1 MKRKIINFF
10 LAVYAIYVKE
20 MKLWLRYPTW
30 ILTFIALPYMIT
42 GLFSGVGYV
51 IGGANAVQNFMEN
64 TGTSNF
70 FLFSLI
76 GSSLFLIST
85 IIMEDVGNSIRS
97 EQLRGTLELHYLTP
111 TSKALIW
118 TAHIL
123 PHGTISLITIAGTL
137 IPALALTEGVNL
149 ASIVE
154 TFFILA
160 VALVPLFG
168 ISLIIAALTVRFKE
182 PWAVVQ
188 VIRALISVA
197 SGFFYPIY
205 ILPEWL
211 QMLSLALPTAHAV
224 ELIRAVL
231 IYSKEFVLLDYRFG
245 LLLALSLAYF
255 VAGLRIFSR
264 WEDHARKT
272 GDLSKY

>member
-1 MKRKIINFF
+1 MKRRIANLL
-10 LAVYAIYVKE
+10 LAVYAVYVKE

-30 ILTFIALPYMIT
+30 ILTFIALPYMVT

-70 FLFSLI
+70 FLFSLV
-76 GSSLFLIST
+76 GSSLFMIST

-97 EQLRGTLELHYLTP
+97 EQLRGTFELHYLTP
-111 TSKALIW
+111 TSTALIW

-123 PHGTISLITIAGTL
+123 PHSTISLITIAGTL
-137 IPALALTEGVNL
+137 IPVLALTEGLNPL
-149 ASIVE
+149 SIAE

-188 VIRALISVA
+188 VIRALVSVA

-224 ELIRAVL
+224 ELIRAILV
-231 IYSKEFVLLDYRFG
+231 YMREFILSDYRFS
-245 LLLALSLAYF
+245 LLVVLSLAYLI
-255 VAGLRIFSR
+255 VGLKVFGR

-272 GDLSKY
+272 GNLSKY